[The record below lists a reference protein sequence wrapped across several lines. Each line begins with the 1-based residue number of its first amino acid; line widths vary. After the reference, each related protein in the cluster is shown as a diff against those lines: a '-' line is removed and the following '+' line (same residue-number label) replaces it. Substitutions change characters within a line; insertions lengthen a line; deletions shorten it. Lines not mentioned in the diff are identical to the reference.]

1 MVFLAHIAGYRF
13 CGGNLDDLTYNQ
25 ELLVALIA
33 EEQIKYQVKLA
44 GGEVKETGRR
54 RKRKKAK
61 NDDAYG
67 RQLELN
73 KWVKEQAKA
82 FTEEDLA
89 KYTKPL

>member
-54 RKRKKAK
+54 RKRKKDK

-82 FTEEDLA
+82 FTQEDLA

>member
-1 MVFLAHIAGYRF
+1 MIFLAHIAGYRF

-44 GGEVKETGRR
+44 GGEIKETGRR
-54 RKRKKAK
+54 RKKRRSKD
-61 NDDAYG
+61 DDAYG
-67 RQLELN
+67 KQLELN
-73 KWVKEQAKA
+73 KWMKEQAKA
-82 FTEEDLA
+82 FTEMDFE

>member
-82 FTEEDLA
+82 FTQEDLA

>member
-44 GGEVKETGRR
+44 GGEVKESGRR

-82 FTEEDLA
+82 FTQEDLA